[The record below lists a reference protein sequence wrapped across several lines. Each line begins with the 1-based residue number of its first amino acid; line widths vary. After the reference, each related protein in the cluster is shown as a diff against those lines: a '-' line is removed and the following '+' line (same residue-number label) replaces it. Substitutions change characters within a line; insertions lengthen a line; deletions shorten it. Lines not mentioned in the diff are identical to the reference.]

1 MGKFGDDSWKTSILT
16 LGKGHLIG
24 FSGME
29 PLGSWSHPEETLL
42 PTKMTFLC
50 VFCISGFSL
59 FENSVMTLH
68 GADVLKGNDRPLKD
82 RSQRHLVTI
91 ASINNAKS
99 HCASMG
105 QVCPGMEGQ
114 TAHGTTVQ
122 RFVNGET

>member
-1 MGKFGDDSWKTSILT
+1 MEDFNPYTWKGTFDWIQWNGASWILESPRGDSPANKND
-16 LGKGHLIG
+16 
-24 FSGME
+24 
-29 PLGSWSHPEETLL
+29 
-42 PTKMTFLC
+42 FLC

-91 ASINNAKS
+91 ASINNTKS

-105 QVCPGMEGQ
+105 QVCTGMEGQ
-114 TAHGTTVQ
+114 TAHGTMVQ